1 MNPDLDDRLN
11 EAAPSLDHTP
21 DLQPA
26 IADLVEATRL
36 TQPRR
41 RRPGRRGVLISTT
54 TAGIVLAGTATAAAL
69 GFGGWETPWG
79 KDPVG
84 AIAFTLPSGVECE
97 FRIGN
102 FSASSPGTADELR
115 SWLDDH
121 TLDQITDIDATLK
134 YMRAEGSTYTQDDG
148 TEVAVGYGTP
158 YYDANVE
165 YFNAVQRGINNAIL
179 DRAEETGIMPEGPN
193 GSLGHAG
200 ELNCA
205 DGWEPTSTWLP

>member
-11 EAAPSLDHTP
+11 EAAPPLAHVP
-21 DLQPA
+21 DLQPV
-26 IADLVEATRL
+26 IADLVVATRL

-41 RRPGRRGVLISTT
+41 SPGRRGVLVSTA
-54 TAGIVLAGTATAAAL
+54 TAGIVLVGTAAAAL
-69 GFGGWETPWG
+69 GIGDWETPWG

-121 TLDQITDIDATLK
+121 TLDQITDIDSTLK
-134 YMRAEGSTYTQDDG
+134 YMRAEGSTFTRGDG

-165 YFNAVQRGINNAIL
+165 YFNAVQRAINNAIL
-179 DRAEETGIMPEGPN
+179 DRAEETGIMPEGRN
-193 GSLGHAG
+193 GSLSHAG

>member
-11 EAAPSLDHTP
+11 EAAPPLAHVP
-21 DLQPA
+21 GLQPA
-26 IADLVEATRL
+26 VVDLVVATRL

-54 TAGIVLAGTATAAAL
+54 TAGIVLAGTAAAAAL

-79 KDPVG
+79 KDPDGV
-84 AIAFTLPSGVECE
+84 IAFTLPSGVECE

-102 FSASSPGTADELR
+102 LSATSAGTADELR
-115 SWLDDH
+115 SWLDGH
-121 TLDQITDIDATLK
+121 TLDQITDIDSTLR
-134 YMRAEGSTYTQDDG
+134 YMRAEGSTFTRDDG

-165 YFNAVQRGINNAIL
+165 YFNAVQRAINNAIS

-193 GSLGHAG
+193 GSLSLAG